1 MGRLK
6 IKKVDEKSVEIEL
19 EGEDH
24 SMANLIAKYALRNPH
39 TKFAAYNVPH
49 PLIANPIIQIV
60 TDGTIH
66 PLDLLE
72 QVLKEIL
79 ADIEKFKESV
89 EKAFNEVSEKGS

>member
-1 MGRLK
+1 MGKLK
-6 IKKVDEKSVEIEL
+6 IKKVDEKAIEIEL

-24 SMANLIAKYALRNPH
+24 SMANLIAKYALKKPH

-49 PLIANPIIQIV
+49 PLIANPIVQIV

-79 ADIEKFKESV
+79 ADIEEFKESV
-89 EKAFNEVSEKGS
+89 EKAFSEEGS

>member
-1 MGRLK
+1 MGKLK
-6 IKKVDEKSVEIEL
+6 IKKVDEKAIEIEL

-24 SMANLIAKYALRNPH
+24 SMANLIAKYALKNPH

-49 PLIANPIIQIV
+49 PLTANPVVQIV

-79 ADIEKFKESV
+79 ADIEEFKENV
-89 EKAFNEVSEKGS
+89 EKAFSEKGS